1 MKLNLLT
8 LKFSGESSTLE
19 APFLRNYF
27 WVSLP
32 QVRLSLILGAF
43 VYAAFGNLDA
53 LLMPEQKSTIWF
65 IRFVVTCPVF
75 IGTFLMSFSKSFERY
90 MQPLLMSNLIL
101 AGAGIVD
108 MIIIAPTPINYY
120 YYAGLILVFMWG
132 YTFVCVRFLWASLAG
147 WVQVALYEIAA
158 IWISPMPYNVLISN
172 NFFFISANA
181 IGMLACYSIEFY
193 ARRDYFLTRQLELER
208 EKISQI
214 NQELER
220 RVEKRTADYRI
231 INRALEKEIAGHR
244 QAESQREAALEALR
258 ESEER
263 YRVLVEDAND
273 MVFRTDKNGLFT
285 FVNSSTIRITGYEEE
300 AIIGKHYPTFIRSD
314 MRDEAVKFF
323 GRQFVK
329 GIKNTYSEYPIITK
343 DGSEVWL
350 GQNTQLIMEDG
361 NVTGFQAV
369 SRDITE
375 RKRLE
380 KELKHS
386 EERYR
391 ELSII
396 DDLTQLYNARHFY
409 QQLKMEIDRLDRHE
423 YPLTLLLIDL
433 DDFKVF
439 NDTYGHIEGDQVL
452 LRLGQIIK
460 RCLRRA
466 DSAYRYGGEE
476 FTIILP
482 MTTSEEGIVIAERIK
497 EELKK
502 ENFSPVPDKHVH
514 LTVSIGL
521 SQYKKQEDMK
531 VFVSRVDHLMY
542 QGKKDGKDR
551 ICSESYLQERR
562 NNEVKNI
569 KNYLMSFVERGGP
582 EPSEYIE
589 LNDHFYSINSMLKES
604 KISRA
609 QIRELW
615 AACGEAFSEGTMQGF
630 VCKNPHGYHGDY
642 EIMDKIYM
650 EWISS
655 QKHLENW
662 DKFFHW
668 QAAPKA
674 VRNRKEYFKSLL
686 SEIDKSPVI
695 EPAVLNI
702 GSGPCR
708 DIYEYKCEHPLSK
721 IHFDCLDVDSNA
733 IKYAKQLL
741 NGSDVTFFCENAF
754 RFRSEKRYDLIWSAG
769 FFDYLDNEKF
779 IFLLRSLM
787 KMLTINGKM
796 TISNFSTLNPS
807 RDYMEFG
814 EWFLFHRDMDNL
826 TELAGKAGADPC
838 SVSIESEETGVNLF
852 LTIGNNDV

>member
-27 WVSLP
+27 RVSLP
-32 QVRLSLILGAF
+32 QIRLSLILGAF

-193 ARRDYFLTRQLELER
+193 ARRYYFLTQQLELER

-258 ESEER
+258 ENEER
-263 YRVLVEDAND
+263 YRMLVEDAND

-343 DGSEVWL
+343 DGREVWL
-350 GQNTQLIMEDG
+350 GQNTQLIAEDG

-452 LRLGQIIK
+452 LRLGQVIK
-460 RCLRRA
+460 RCLRKA

-569 KNYLMSFVERGGP
+569 ENYLMSFVERGGP
-582 EPSEYIE
+582 EPSEYVE

-615 AACGEAFSEGTMQGF
+615 AVCGEAFSEGTMQGF
-630 VCKNPHGYHGDY
+630 VCKSPHGYHGDY
-642 EIMDKIYM
+642 EIMDRIYM

-674 VRNRKEYFKSLL
+674 VRNRKEYFKSIL

-708 DIYEYKCEHPLSK
+708 DIYEYKCEHPFSK

-741 NGSDVTFFCENAF
+741 NCSDVTFFCENAF

-779 IFLLRSLM
+779 IFLLRALM

-796 TISNFSTLNPS
+796 IISNFSTLNPS